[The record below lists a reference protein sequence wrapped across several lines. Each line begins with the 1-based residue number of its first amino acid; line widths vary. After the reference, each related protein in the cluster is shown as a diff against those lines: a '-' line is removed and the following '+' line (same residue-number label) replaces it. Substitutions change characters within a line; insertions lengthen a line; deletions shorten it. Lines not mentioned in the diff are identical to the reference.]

1 MSEQRERGGGKGG
14 TGGRRAL
21 VYVQHLLG
29 IGHLQRA
36 ATLARALAKEGLQVT
51 LASGGAVVPG
61 MTVEKVK
68 FVQLPPASAADLSFK
83 SLVDE
88 AGCAVDDAWK
98 RRRSAAL
105 LDTWRAADP
114 HVLVLE
120 LFPFG
125 RRQMR
130 FELLPLLERAAA
142 APRRPAIVCSVRDIL
157 SGQKSAERQAETLDL
172 VRRYFDDVLVHGDP
186 ALVGFE
192 RTFPLAAGIAQKL
205 HYTGYVLDEP
215 AAHASR
221 AGENE
226 VIVSAGGGAVGE
238 RLLEAAIEA
247 KPLTGLRHRTWR
259 VLAGGNLQQ
268 PVYERLARLAQRAG
282 GVVLEKS
289 RPDFTTLLANCALSI
304 SQAGYNTLLE
314 TVRAGARA
322 VAVPFAGGA
331 ETEQALRARCF
342 AERGLLD
349 VVEESALTPQVLAAA
364 VDRAAARPRPVFG
377 GIDFDGARNSASRIA
392 RWAAQYGA

>member
-1 MSEQRERGGGKGG
+1 MRAERERRGG
-14 TGGRRAL
+14 TRAL

-29 IGHLQRA
+29 IGHLKRA
-36 ATLARALAKEGLQVT
+36 ATLARALAAEGLQVT
-51 LASGGAVVPG
+51 LASGGAAVPG
-61 MTVEKVK
+61 VKVDKVK

-88 AGCAVDDAWK
+88 AGRAVDDAWK

-105 LDTWRAADP
+105 LEAWRAAEP

-130 FELLPLLERAAA
+130 FELLPLLELAAAA
-142 APRRPAIVCSVRDIL
+142 APRRPAVVCSVRDIL
-157 SGQKSAERQAETLDL
+157 GGKKSAERQEETLNL
-172 VRRYFDDVLVHGDP
+172 VRDHFDGVLVHGDP
-186 ALVGFE
+186 AVIGFE
-192 RTFPLAAGIAQKL
+192 RTFPLAARIADRL
-205 HYTGYVLDEP
+205 HYTGYVVDEP
-215 AAHASR
+215 AAHVGSDGA
-221 AGENE
+221 NE

-238 RLLEAAIEA
+238 KLLEAAIEA
-247 KPLTGLRHRTWR
+247 KPLSALRNLTWR
-259 VLAGGNLQQ
+259 VLAGGNLPPAVLQ
-268 PVYERLARLAQRAG
+268 RLGALAQRAG

-314 TVRAGARA
+314 TVQAGARA

-342 AERGLLD
+342 AERGLLE
-349 VVEESALTPQVLAAA
+349 VLEESALTPQALAAA
-364 VDRAAARPRPVFG
+364 ADRAAARPRPAAG
-377 GIDFDGARNSASRIA
+377 GIDLDGARKSAALIA
-392 RWAAQYGA
+392 RWAAQRSP